1 MAERRP
7 IVSRRDILKIGG
19 GATLVPLASALGL
32 AAPFQRAYASSEAVE
47 LKSLNRTQARV
58 LLSVTRTMFPH
69 DFLPDDQYLKIVGT
83 IDAKAAA
90 DQGVASMVNEAL
102 ASFPVDFTAADE
114 GKREDYLRS
123 LEESPF
129 FGIIYEEAI
138 VGLYGNPMVS
148 ALLGFEGS
156 SVEHGG
162 YLKRGFDDISW
173 LPADGPVTK

>member
-1 MAERRP
+1 
-7 IVSRRDILKIGG
+7 
-19 GATLVPLASALGL
+19 
-32 AAPFQRAYASSEAVE
+32 
-47 LKSLNRTQARV
+47 
-58 LLSVTRTMFPH
+58 MFPH